1 SSIFKAFVE
10 RYKPNDISEW
20 VRENCDKIKPRPKGM
35 SCEDVMQDLKTD
47 FLNPLPPTQIQAEI
61 LPRYMHLNRETAYNR
76 GGELYYP
83 NYYPTAY
90 ITNMGPVQDNIF
102 QHQDDWIWTKG
113 GQYINNRADNII
125 NRGLEQTIVPTCV
138 HDLMLCIR
146 MLTLAQRYANAARGI
161 ITR

>member
-1 SSIFKAFVE
+1 
-10 RYKPNDISEW
+10 
-20 VRENCDKIKPRPKGM
+20 
-35 SCEDVMQDLKTD
+35 
-47 FLNPLPPTQIQAEI
+47 
-61 LPRYMHLNRETAYNR
+61 MHLNRETAYNR

-113 GQYINNRADNII
+113 GQYINNRYTQFSTTESNLEIYCSNFKFFAYYRYSILTLLINLRHLRADNII